1 MTYLTASN
9 LVTGLR
15 IIVAPFLYLAI
26 VDQQWLVAL
35 CLCLFGSMTDFLDG
49 YLARRFHQT
58 STFGERFD
66 PFADKIMMTAV
77 YFGLYHVSAIP
88 AFLLFA
94 VIGRDIFLIFGSL
107 YIMLKKINIPL
118 HPLRLSKINTG
129 LQLFLCAW
137 IVTIKA
143 LGNFDQLT
151 IPTQFFIY
159 LTTLTTLLSG
169 FQYSKRI
176 ME

>member
-26 VDQQWLVAL
+26 VDQQWLLAL
-35 CLCLFGSMTDFLDG
+35 SLCLFGSMTDFLDG

-58 STFGERFD
+58 SIFGERFD
-66 PFADKIMMTAV
+66 PFADKVMMTAV
-77 YFGLYHVSAIP
+77 YIGLYHVCVIP
-88 AFLLFA
+88 AFLLLT

-107 YIMLKKINIPL
+107 YIMLKKNNIPL

-137 IVTIKA
+137 IVAIKA
-143 LGNFDQLT
+143 IGFFDYLQ
-151 IPTQFFIY
+151 IITQFFIY
-159 LTTLTTLLSG
+159 LTTLTTVLSG
-169 FQYSKRI
+169 IQYSKRI
-176 ME
+176 LQ